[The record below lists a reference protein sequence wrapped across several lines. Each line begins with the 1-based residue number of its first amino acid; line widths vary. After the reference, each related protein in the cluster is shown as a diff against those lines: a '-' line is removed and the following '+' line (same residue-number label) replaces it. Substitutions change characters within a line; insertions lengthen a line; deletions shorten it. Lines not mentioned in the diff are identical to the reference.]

1 MIKFTNYKIVEEIYK
16 GNKTVVYK
24 GIGKDDGKQVI
35 LKTIRDEL
43 PTLEDIAKL
52 KHEYTITRD
61 LDIEGIVQPYGFEK
75 QDNTFVLIQED
86 FGGVS
91 LNNVITPSGIEVA
104 EFLNIAIQIAKTLGE
119 IHNKQI
125 IHKDVKPANII
136 INTNTG
142 QVKITD
148 FGISSVLSREYQ
160 DPGNPE
166 LTRGSLAYMSPEQ
179 TGRMNRIIDYRTD
192 LYSTGITFYEML
204 TGKLP
209 FDAKDSMEWV
219 HCHIAKIPDHPD
231 KIKQTIPEAISLIV
245 MKLLAKSAEDRYQ
258 SAYGLKTDL
267 EKCLHQLQTKSRIEE
282 FEPGR
287 YDVPDTLQIPQK
299 LFGRENEIDTL
310 MTAFDRIC
318 GGGVEKILVS
328 GFSGIG
334 KSALIHE
341 ILKPVV
347 KQRGYFISGKF
358 DQLQRNIPYI
368 CLIQAYRELIR
379 QLLTESEE
387 NVAIWKEKLLEVLAV
402 NIQVVIDVIPILELI
417 VGKQPKTQ
425 ELPPAEAQNR
435 FNMVM
440 RKFISAL
447 SGKEHPLVI
456 FLDDLQWVD
465 SASLKLIQ
473 LIMTDTDIDHLLIIG
488 AYRENEVNNT
498 HPLIL
503 AIDDMKNAGSTISHI
518 SLGPLTPESINQLVS
533 DTLRCKS
540 DECAPLSKLITEKTG
555 GNPFF
560 VIEFLKT
567 LYQENVLTFDS
578 GKMSWRWEL
587 ESIVK
592 MGITEN
598 VVELMENK
606 IKKLQE
612 QTRKILTFAACVGNR
627 FDLNTLSIVT
637 EKPEKE
643 TISDLWE
650 AMKEGLV
657 IADCGLRIEEFDLED
672 DYCELK
678 NSNPKSQMFR
688 FLHDRVQQA
697 AYSLIP
703 EDIRSETHLKIGNLI
718 LKNSSGEKRD
728 ENVFEIV
735 NHLNFAGQLVTGRN
749 ERKIL
754 AELNL
759 TAGKKAMQSTAY
771 EVALKY
777 LSAGTD
783 MLPGD
788 SWQVNYDLTLS
799 LYMQRSECEYLC
811 GNFNVAEPLFDLI
824 LKNVK
829 SPLEK
834 TRVFNTK
841 ILLYTNQNKFE
852 DAIKLGIEGLK
863 QYGIKLSLR
872 PGKVAILLEY
882 MRSRWY
888 RIKRSFEG
896 KKTIKE
902 LYNLPDMSD
911 PEKLEVMSILKNLPA
926 PAYFFNMDLFA
937 LVNLKMVNLSL
948 RYGNTDVSSFGY
960 ATYGMILGGV
970 FGDYT
975 SGYEFG
981 ELALRLNKR
990 FDNVSLK
997 NKAPF
1002 VFYSFIKHWKKHVR
1016 NDVDS
1021 LTGVYHTSLECGDL
1035 IYAGY
1040 TLVIAIMKAVIRG
1053 DYLDDVQKKSENYLD
1068 FLNRIKDKN
1077 SAFYI
1082 TIVKQFALCLKGLTN
1097 EHVSFNDENYDETD
1111 QLKLMEDEN
1120 AIVPLHWYY
1129 IFKLKA
1135 LFIFKEYDDALKM
1148 AEKSSR
1154 MMEAS
1159 LGQIYLAEHYLFYSL
1174 TVASLFHEKNSNEKK
1189 IYWRILNK
1197 NKKKLK
1203 KWAANCPENF
1213 LNKYLLV
1220 CAEMAKLSGKD
1231 REAMDLYDRAIES
1244 AHDNEFIQ
1252 NEAIANERAA
1262 IFFFSKGK
1270 EKIARG
1276 YLTDSRYCYHRWGAD
1291 AKVKDLEEEYPQIF
1305 VKHEKIKDSSKTGLS
1320 SSSSSSTES
1329 DLLDLTTI
1337 IKASQAISS
1346 EIILEKL
1353 LNKMMTILIENA
1365 GAQRGLIIMEKDGA
1379 LVIEAEGEIDS
1390 NEIKVMNGVPVDE
1403 SGIVPVS
1410 VIKYTARTHEN
1421 VVLDNALSEGRFTGD
1436 CYIKNHKLKSLLSMA
1451 IVNRGRLIGILYLE
1465 NNLAKGVFTDDRLEL
1480 LKILSAQVAVSI
1492 ENALFYSTLENKV
1505 KERTEE
1511 LIVSRDN
1518 ERHFRQ
1524 AAESATR
1531 AKSTFLAN
1539 MSHEIRTPL
1548 TSIVGFS
1555 QILLKESK
1563 EHVLPDDFKQFLQII
1578 KESGENLSELINN
1591 ILDLS
1596 KIEAGKTTLAMENLN
1611 LKLLFQG
1618 IFHVNKA
1625 QAIKKNINFT
1635 YTYDP
1640 DLPEIIYSDR
1650 TKLNQILM
1658 NLASN
1663 AIKFTPEEKAVNLKA
1678 VREKDVIVF
1687 EVEDQGIG
1695 IAPDRQESIFEA
1707 FEQAETSTTKLYGG
1721 TGLGLSIAKSMV
1733 KLLKGEISLKSEE
1746 GKGTVFIVKIP
1757 LIESDEKLTVKK
1769 EINWDDIKFLKDNK
1783 VLIVEDNVM
1792 NQQMIRALF
1801 KELGLEVDIASDGK
1815 AGIEMAINLKPDL
1828 IIMDMHMPKM
1838 DGLETTRRLHRQPEC
1853 KDIPIIFLSA
1863 DALGDRQKEAKEEG
1877 IDDYLTKPININE
1890 LIAVLTKYLRYEQ
1903 QDLLPD
1909 TATENPSM
1917 PEDIQTQL
1925 IDEFAILAKIPH
1937 YLTGKISSQVKQML
1951 VLCKGYNSPFTEILK
1966 QIDEAAFSK
1975 NSKKVE
1981 DLIKKAVNY
1990 AKEE

>member
-1 MIKFTNYKIVEEIYK
+1 MIKFSNYKIIEEIYK
-16 GNKTVVYK
+16 GRKTIVYK
-24 GIGKDDGKQVI
+24 GIGKEDGKQVI

-43 PTLEDIAKL
+43 PALEDIAKL

-75 QDNTFVLIQED
+75 QGNTFVLIQED

-91 LNNVITPSGIEVA
+91 LNNFITPSGIEVA

-119 IHNKQI
+119 IHSKQI
-125 IHKDVKPANII
+125 IHKDIKPANII
-136 INTNTG
+136 INRNTG
-142 QVKITD
+142 KVKITD

-160 DPGNPE
+160 NPGSPE
-166 LTRGSLAYMSPEQ
+166 LSRGSLAYMSPEQ
-179 TGRMNRIIDYRTD
+179 TGRMNRVIDYRTD
-192 LYSTGITFYEML
+192 LYSSGITFYKIL

-219 HCHIAKIPDHPD
+219 HCHIAKIPEHPD
-231 KIKQTIPEAISLIV
+231 KIKPTIPVAISSIV
-245 MKLLAKSAEDRYQ
+245 MKLLAKTAEDRYQ
-258 SAYGLKTDL
+258 SAYGLKVDL
-267 EKCLHQLQTKSRIEE
+267 EKCRRQLQTKSRIEE
-282 FEPGR
+282 FELGQD
-287 YDVPDTLQIPQK
+287 DVFDTLQIPQK
-299 LFGRENEIDTL
+299 LYGREKEIDTL
-310 MTAFDRIC
+310 MAAFDRIC
-318 GGGVEKILVS
+318 EGGVEKTLVS

-358 DQLQRNIPYI
+358 DQLQRNTPYL
-368 CLIQAYRELIR
+368 CLIQAYQELIR
-379 QLLTESEE
+379 QLLVESEE
-387 NVAIWKEKLLEVLAV
+387 KVAQWKEKLLDALGP
-402 NIQVVIDVIPILELI
+402 NIQVVIDVIPELELI
-417 VGKQPKTQ
+417 VGKQPNTQ

-435 FNMVM
+435 FDMVM
-440 RKFISAL
+440 KKFISAL

-473 LIMTDTDIDHLLIIG
+473 LIMTDPDIGHLLIIG
-488 AYRENEVNNT
+488 AYRENEVNKT

-503 AIDDMKNAGSTISHI
+503 AMDDIKKSGVTINHI
-518 SLGPLTPESINQLVS
+518 SLGPLILENINHLVS
-533 DTLRCKS
+533 DTLKKEH
-540 DECAPLSKLITEKTG
+540 DECAPLSKLIAEKTG

-560 VIEFLKT
+560 VVEFLKT
-567 LYQENVLTFDS
+567 LYQENVLAFDS
-578 GKMSWRWEL
+578 EKRSWHWEL
-587 ESIVK
+587 DSIVRK
-592 MGITEN
+592 DITEN
-598 VVELMENK
+598 VVDLMVEK
-606 IKKLQE
+606 IKKLSNETQ
-612 QTRKILTFAACVGNR
+612 RALTFAACVGNR
-627 FDLNTLSIVT
+627 FDLKTLSVVI

-643 TISDLWE
+643 TINDLWE

-657 IADCGLRIEEFDLED
+657 IADCGLRIAELDLESD
-672 DYCELK
+672 DCEFETT
-678 NSNPKSQMFR
+678 NPKSQMFR

-703 EDIRSETHLKIGNLI
+703 KDIRSETHLKIGNLI
-718 LKNSSGEKRD
+718 LQNSSREKRD

-749 ERKIL
+749 EREML

-771 EVALKY
+771 EIALKH
-777 LSAGTD
+777 LSVGTD
-783 MLPGD
+783 MLSED

-811 GNFNVAEPLFDLI
+811 GYFDEAEKLFDLI
-824 LKNVK
+824 LKNVR

-834 TRVFNTK
+834 TKVFNTK
-841 ILLYTNQNKFE
+841 ILLYTNQGKFE
-852 DAIKLGIEGLK
+852 DAIKLGIKGLK

-888 RIKRSFEG
+888 RTKRRFEG
-896 KKTIKE
+896 KKNIKE

-911 PEKLEVMSILKNLPA
+911 HEKLEVMSILKNLPA

-937 LVNLKMVNLSL
+937 LLNLKMVNLSL
-948 RYGNTDVSSFGY
+948 KYGNTDVSSFSY

-981 ELALRLNKR
+981 ELALRLNKK
-990 FDNVSLK
+990 FDNVSLS

-1002 VFYSFIKHWKKHVR
+1002 VFYAFIKHWKKHVK
-1016 NDVDS
+1016 DDEDS
-1021 LTGVYHTSLECGDL
+1021 LMEVYQTSLECGDL

-1053 DYLDDVQKKSENYLD
+1053 DCLDDVQRKSENYLD

-1077 SAFYI
+1077 SVFYI

-1097 EHVSFNDENYDETD
+1097 KQSSFNDENYDEAD
-1111 QLKLMEDEN
+1111 QLKLMKDGN

-1135 LFIFKEYDDALKM
+1135 SLIFMQYEDALEM
-1148 AEKSSR
+1148 AEKSGQ

-1159 LGQIYLAEHYLFYSL
+1159 LGQVYLAEHYLFYSL
-1174 TVASLFHEKNSNEKK
+1174 TIASLFHEKSKNEKK
-1189 IYWRILNK
+1189 RYWRILKK

-1220 CAEMAKLSGKD
+1220 CAETAKLSGND

-1262 IFFFSKGK
+1262 LFFFSKGK
-1270 EKIARG
+1270 DRIARG
-1276 YLTDSRYCYHRWGAD
+1276 YLIDARYHYHRWGAD
-1291 AKVKDLEEEYPQIF
+1291 AKVNDLEEKYPQIF
-1305 VKHEKIKDSSKTGLS
+1305 VKHEKTKDSAKDGLS
-1320 SSSSSSTES
+1320 SGTSSSTES
-1329 DLLDLTTI
+1329 DILDLTTV

-1353 LNKMMTILIENA
+1353 LSKMMTILIENA
-1365 GAQRGLIIMEKDGA
+1365 GAQRGLIIMEKEGV
-1379 LVIEAEGEIDS
+1379 LVIEAEGEIDR
-1390 NEIKVMNGVPVDE
+1390 NEIKVMKSVPVDE
-1403 SGIVPVS
+1403 SGMIPVS
-1410 VIKYTARTHEN
+1410 VIKYTARTREN
-1421 VVLDNALSEGRFTGD
+1421 VVLDNALNEGSFTGD
-1436 CYIKNHKLKSLLSMA
+1436 HYIKNRKLKSLLSMA
-1451 IVNRGRLIGILYLE
+1451 IVNQGRLICILYLE
-1465 NNLAKGVFTDDRLEL
+1465 NNLAEGVFTADRLAL
-1480 LKILSAQVAVSI
+1480 LKVLSSQIAVSI
-1492 ENALFYSTLENKV
+1492 ENAIFYSTLENKV
-1505 KERTEE
+1505 RERTEE
-1511 LIVSRDN
+1511 LMISRDN
-1518 ERHFRQ
+1518 ERRSRQ

-1531 AKSTFLAN
+1531 AKSDFLAN

-1548 TSIVGFS
+1548 NSIVGFS

-1563 EHVLPDDFKQFLQII
+1563 DHVLSDDFRQFLQII
-1578 KESGENLSELINN
+1578 KVSGENLSELINN

-1596 KIEAGKTTLAMENLN
+1596 KIEAGKTTVSMENLN
-1611 LKLLFQG
+1611 LKLLVQG
-1618 IFHVNKA
+1618 IFHINRA

-1635 YTYDP
+1635 YAYDP

-1658 NLASN
+1658 NLTSN

-1678 VREKDVIVF
+1678 VRENDVIVF
-1687 EVEDQGIG
+1687 EVADQGIG

-1707 FEQAETSTTKLYGG
+1707 FEQADTSTAKLYGG

-1733 KLLKGEISLKSEE
+1733 KLLKGAISLKSEE
-1746 GKGTVFIVKIP
+1746 GKGAVFIVKIP
-1757 LIESDEKLTVKK
+1757 LVESDKKLTVKN
-1769 EINWDDIKFLKDNK
+1769 EINWSDIIFLSDNK

-1792 NQQMIRALF
+1792 NQQMIQALF
-1801 KELGLEVDIASDGK
+1801 KELGLKVDIASDGES
-1815 AGIEMAINLKPDL
+1815 GIEMAINLKPDL
-1828 IIMDMHMPKM
+1828 IVMDMHMPKM
-1838 DGLETTRRLHRQPEC
+1838 DGLETTRRIRRQPEC
-1853 KDIPIIFLSA
+1853 KDIPVIFLSA
-1863 DALGDRQKEAKEEG
+1863 DALGDRRKEVKEEG
-1877 IDDYLTKPININE
+1877 IEDYLTKPLNINE
-1890 LIAVLTKYLRYEQ
+1890 LITVLIKYLRYER
-1903 QDLLPD
+1903 QDVLPD
-1909 TATENPSM
+1909 TVTDNSSM
-1917 PEDIQTQL
+1917 PEDIQTRL
-1925 IDEFAILAKIPH
+1925 IDEFGILAKVPH
-1937 YLTGKISSQVKQML
+1937 YLTGKIASQVKQML
-1951 VLCKGYNSPFTEILK
+1951 ELCKGYNSPFTEILK
-1966 QIDEAAFSK
+1966 QVDEAAFSR
-1975 NSKKVE
+1975 NTKKMD
-1981 DLIKKAVNY
+1981 DLIRKAINY
-1990 AKEE
+1990 AKEK